1 MRTRLAC
8 LALAAGLASVAS
20 AQPQCIDLGVVSN
33 TSAVYDIPDLSFSSQ
48 PQASGILWYCFT
60 LAGGTGAAGA
70 FFDIDLHS
78 TGATGQ
84 SDTEIGVYDS
94 LGNLL
99 ASDDDDGHSVRSAL
113 SFGNVDPRT
122 QPADPFG
129 FTNGVAANGRDGN
142 LNGGETYYLAIG
154 LFNTT
159 FGATAWNVTS
169 NSTALTAASTVNF
182 RTDVVPAP
190 ASLALIG
197 LGGLVGGRRRR

>member
-8 LALAAGLASVAS
+8 VALAAGLASVAT
-20 AQPQCIDLGVVSN
+20 AQPQCIDLGVVTD

-48 PQASGILWYCFT
+48 PQANGILWYCFS
-60 LAGGTGAAGA
+60 LAGGTSASGA
-70 FFDIDLHS
+70 FFDIDLHATTA
-78 TGATGQ
+78 TGAP
-84 SDTEIGVYDS
+84 DTEIGLYDS
-94 LGNLL
+94 LGNLI
-99 ASDDDDGHSVRSAL
+99 ANDDDDGHSLRSAL
-113 SFGNVDPRT
+113 SFGNTTPRVQT
-122 QPADPFG
+122 PDPFG

-142 LNGGETYYLAIG
+142 LNGGETYYLAVG

-159 FGATAWNVTS
+159 FGATGWGVTS
-169 NSTALTAASTVNF
+169 TSTALPAASTVNF

>member
-8 LALAAGLASVAS
+8 VALAAGLASVAT
-20 AQPQCIDLGVVSN
+20 AQPQCIDLGVVTD

-48 PQASGILWYCFT
+48 PQANGILWYCFS
-60 LAGGTGAAGA
+60 LAGGTSASGA
-70 FFDIDLHS
+70 FFDIDLHATTA
-78 TGATGQ
+78 TGAP
-84 SDTEIGVYDS
+84 DTEIGLYDS
-94 LGNLL
+94 LGNLI
-99 ASDDDDGHSVRSAL
+99 ANDDDDGHSLRSAL
-113 SFGNVDPRT
+113 SFGNTTPRVQT
-122 QPADPFG
+122 PDPFG

-142 LNGGETYYLAIG
+142 LNGGETYYLAVG

-159 FGATAWNVTS
+159 FGATGWGVTS
-169 NSTALTAASTVNF
+169 TATGFPEAAQVNF